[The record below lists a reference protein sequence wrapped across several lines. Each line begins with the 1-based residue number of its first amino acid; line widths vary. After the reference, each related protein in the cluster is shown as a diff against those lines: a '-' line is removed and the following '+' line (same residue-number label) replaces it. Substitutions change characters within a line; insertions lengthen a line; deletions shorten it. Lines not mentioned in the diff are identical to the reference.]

1 MADARYRSI
10 VQHLPNAAVFVLG
23 RDLRYPSAD
32 GSALA
37 TFLAAAGVPFADPVG
52 HALDEVVSPANRA
65 AAIEMVTSALA
76 GASRRAELARG
87 DRIYDLVVEPLRDDP
102 AAPVESVLLVCF
114 DVTERKRVERAREE
128 AMATAETYRLMV
140 ESVRDY
146 AIFQLDREG
155 RVRTWHV
162 GARAIKG
169 YDAAEIIGAHFSI
182 FYLPEER
189 ARADRELA
197 EAAHGGRYEEEGWR
211 VRKDG
216 SRFWASVVITALRG
230 PDGAVDGFT
239 KVTRDI
245 SERRAHEEAMVA
257 KQAVL
262 EQGLRERE
270 VLLQEVHHRVK
281 NNLQVISSLINMQL
295 RRLEDRGARAAL
307 EECQARILAIAL
319 IHEKLYQT
327 KDYAH
332 VAFADYA
339 RSLAAGVFQASGRA
353 QGEVV
358 LELEIADVALGID
371 RAIPC
376 GLVINELISNA
387 LKHAFPD
394 GRAGT
399 VRVELVAVDGG
410 RLRLTVRDDGIGL
423 PPGFAIDR
431 AESLGLQLVH
441 TLAEQLDAVL
451 VVRSDGGAAFE
462 LTF

>member
-1 MADARYRSI
+1 
-10 VQHLPNAAVFVLG
+10 
-23 RDLRYPSAD
+23 
-32 GSALA
+32 
-37 TFLAAAGVPFADPVG
+37 
-52 HALDEVVSPANRA
+52 
-65 AAIEMVTSALA
+65 
-76 GASRRAELARG
+76 
-87 DRIYDLVVEPLRDDP
+87 
-102 AAPVESVLLVCF
+102 
-114 DVTERKRVERAREE
+114 
-128 AMATAETYRLMV
+128 
-140 ESVRDY
+140 
-146 AIFQLDREG
+146 
-155 RVRTWHV
+155 
-162 GARAIKG
+162 
-169 YDAAEIIGAHFSI
+169 
-182 FYLPEER
+182 
-189 ARADRELA
+189 
-197 EAAHGGRYEEEGWR
+197 
-211 VRKDG
+211 
-216 SRFWASVVITALRG
+216 
-230 PDGAVDGFT
+230 
-239 KVTRDI
+239 
-245 SERRAHEEAMVA
+245 MVA

-262 EQGLRERE
+262 EQGVRERE